1 MSPSAGTMSIFLI
14 WRIKR
19 PTNVSTFEPSSLA
32 MEAKRSY
39 KRDQRPWI
47 CSNKHDVA
55 GVEEGKEATPCPV
68 CKESFGDF
76 LIAYLTSRLTTLGL
90 DAENGLNRMFFK
102 AAGVPGSISYDQFL
116 RCLLGSHGQAGSGVR
131 RAAGVSAKM
140 PCTNQCTQPSVDLKE
155 IFPKFIGDK
164 EFKVTKIAP
173 LLDAISQSE
182 NPAIPFNPTV
192 LEKSFDL
199 GNLLT
204 YLWCDL
210 AMLVGLKQSSSSP
223 HSGTAGSL
231 SYTGNCSTSVWRPEL

>member
-1 MSPSAGTMSIFLI
+1 
-14 WRIKR
+14 
-19 PTNVSTFEPSSLA
+19 
-32 MEAKRSY
+32 MEAKRRY
-39 KRDQRPWI
+39 KWDQHPWI

-140 PCTNQCTQPSVDLKE
+140 PCTNQRTRPSVDFKE
-155 IFPKFIGDK
+155 EFPK
-164 EFKVTKIAP
+164 
-173 LLDAISQSE
+173 
-182 NPAIPFNPTV
+182 
-192 LEKSFDL
+192 
-199 GNLLT
+199 
-204 YLWCDL
+204 
-210 AMLVGLKQSSSSP
+210 
-223 HSGTAGSL
+223 
-231 SYTGNCSTSVWRPEL
+231 SVWGQGVQSDQDCSSFGCNRQIRKT